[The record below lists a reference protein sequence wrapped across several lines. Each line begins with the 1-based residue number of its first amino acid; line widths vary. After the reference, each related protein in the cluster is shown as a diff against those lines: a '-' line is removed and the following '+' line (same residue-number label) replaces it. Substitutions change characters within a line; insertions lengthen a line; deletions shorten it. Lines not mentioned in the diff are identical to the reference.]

1 MSIQLNLEVN
11 EVQLLMAALGEL
23 PLKQG
28 IYTWLKVRSQAEAQ
42 IQAQQAPAP
51 AVDAAAPA
59 TPAAPATDAQPAE

>member
-28 IYTWLKVRSQAEAQ
+28 IDTWFKVRSQAEAQ
-42 IQAQQAPAP
+42 IQAQQATLP
-51 AVDAAAPA
+51 AVDAVAPA
-59 TPAAPATDAQPAE
+59 TNAQPAE